1 MAVNYSAKEIHR
13 RTDMTKSAAGRRADP
28 LFSVNITRIP
38 SMIRCIPVLVAALL
52 LAGCVTPSSHILL
65 GTPRAP
71 ISPDEVKLYTEPP
84 AQPFEEIALLNA
96 SSGGGVG
103 YGGQKSVDEVIQL
116 MKVEAAKLGANGLLL
131 GDIGDRQAGTFGT
144 GVGSD
149 SYSRNSAVGVD
160 VGGSVGVFQK
170 TGKGTAIYVTRGLCI
185 VGCDGP

>member
-1 MAVNYSAKEIHR
+1 MFRFLPIFASA
-13 RTDMTKSAAGRRADP
+13 
-28 LFSVNITRIP
+28 F
-38 SMIRCIPVLVAALL
+38 L
-52 LAGCVTPSSHILL
+52 LAACVTLSSHILL

-71 ISPDEVKLYTEPP
+71 ISPDEVMLYTAPP

-103 YGGQKSVDEVIQL
+103 YGGQKSVDEVIGL
-116 MKVEAAKLGANGLLL
+116 MKAEAAKLGANGLLL

-160 VGGSVGVFQK
+160 VGGSAGIFQK
-170 TGKGTAIYVTRGLCI
+170 TGKGTAIYVTKGLCI
-185 VGCDGP
+185 LGCDGT